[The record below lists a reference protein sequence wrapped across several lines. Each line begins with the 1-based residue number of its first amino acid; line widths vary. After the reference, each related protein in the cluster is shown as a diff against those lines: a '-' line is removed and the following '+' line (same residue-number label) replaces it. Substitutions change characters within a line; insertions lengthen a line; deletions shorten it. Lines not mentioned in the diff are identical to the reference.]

1 MDAAAHAEPR
11 EGARRALNGP
21 DPRPPPPAG
30 GGGGPP
36 REGSKAPLAPGSV
49 AEQIVAA
56 DMASAAAAAAPRQDP
71 GGTFV
76 QRQLGALLQPA
87 VNKFSLRMFGSHK
100 AVELEQ
106 QRVQSAGTWIIH
118 PYSDFR

>member
-1 MDAAAHAEPR
+1 MEPPQGDPQ
-11 EGARRALNGP
+11 EGTPKALNGP
-21 DPRPPPPAG
+21 DP
-30 GGGGPP
+30 
-36 REGSKAPLAPGSV
+36 GSKGPMLSTCPSSKGTPL

-56 DMASAAAAAAPRQDP
+56 DLASAAAATTPQSPQDP
-71 GGTFV
+71 GATFV

-100 AVELEQ
+100 AVQIEQ
-106 QRVQSAGTWIIH
+106 QRVKSVGYWIIH